1 MFSLVLMLNS
11 LSMRLSLLFVVFL
24 FLPLFVFPQKRL
36 QGFSVSMIPDDV
48 FVRMQGKSYQEACPV
63 RRQDLRYLRLLHV
76 DLDGHVKHG
85 EMVCNKAIANDVLEI
100 FEELYE
106 HRYPIASVRLID
118 DFEAND
124 EKSMRANNSS
134 SFCYRAVRGSKK
146 LSAHA
151 RGMAVDLNTLYNPCV
166 RRSRSGK
173 VLVQPSVAGKY
184 VDRSGSFPYK
194 IEKGDLAWKL
204 FTSHGFKWG
213 GAWKTVK
220 DYQHFEK

>member
-1 MFSLVLMLNS
+1 MLNRLAMRLPL
-11 LSMRLSLLFVVFL
+11 LSMVFL
-24 FLPLFVFPQKRL
+24 FMPLLVFSQKR
-36 QGFSVSMIPDDV
+36 QPGFSVSMIPDDV
-48 FVRMQGKSYQEACPV
+48 FVRIQGKSYPDGCPV
-63 RRQDLRYLRLLHV
+63 RRQDLRYLRLLHI
-76 DLDGHVKHG
+76 DLDGHVKQG

-100 FEELYE
+100 FEELYK

-118 DFEAND
+118 DFGAND
-124 EKSMRANNSS
+124 EESMRANNSS

-151 RGMAVDLNTLYNPCV
+151 QGMAVDINPLCNPCV
-166 RRSRSGK
+166 RRLRSGK
-173 VLVQPSVAGKY
+173 VMVQPSVSGKY
-184 VDRSGSFPYK
+184 VDRSDSFPYK

-204 FTSHGFKWG
+204 FTSRGFKWG

>member
-1 MFSLVLMLNS
+1 MLNRLAMRLPL
-11 LSMRLSLLFVVFL
+11 LSMVFL
-24 FLPLFVFPQKRL
+24 FMPLLVFSQKR
-36 QGFSVSMIPDDV
+36 QPGFSVSMIADDV
-48 FVRMQGKSYQEACPV
+48 FVRMQGKSYPDGCPV
-63 RRQDLRYLRLLHV
+63 RRQDLRYLRLLHI
-76 DLDGHVKHG
+76 DLDGHVKQG

-100 FEELYE
+100 FEELYK

-118 DFEAND
+118 DFGAND
-124 EKSMRANNSS
+124 EESMRANNSS

-151 RGMAVDLNTLYNPCV
+151 KGMAVDINPLCNPCV
-166 RRSRSGK
+166 RRLRSGK
-173 VLVQPSVAGKY
+173 VMVQPSVSGKY
-184 VDRSGSFPYK
+184 VDRSDSFPYK

-204 FTSHGFKWG
+204 FTSRGFKWG